1 MSKMKLLVATVL
13 MAACTSAS
21 AQFANSKG
29 SGIAS
34 TTDTNGWNTVW
45 VQYNPGS
52 WNYDVK
58 GVDDITFNSFSL
70 GYSRAFSVTNRLPL
84 FVEAGAGLQ
93 YYWSSED
100 TDIEDGTVTAKT
112 HMLSVKVPVDL
123 LYRFQLSN
131 SSIAIMPYA
140 GLNLRYNMSG
150 KAKYEYS
157 ESDDDDFFN
166 APSLAS
172 SGFDADDDE
181 DESDESDL
189 FDKKDM
195 GSDGVWKHFQ
205 IGWHVGVKAQF
216 GKNFM
221 AGVGYGSDFSEL
233 AKKMK
238 SGEWTIQLGYTF

>member
-29 SGIAS
+29 SVGAS

-52 WNYDVK
+52 WNIDVK
-58 GVDDITFNSFSL
+58 DADDISFNSFSL
-70 GYSRAFSVTNRLPL
+70 GYSRAFSVTNSLPL

-93 YYWSSED
+93 YYWNSED
-100 TDIEDGTVTAKT
+100 VTDGDVTQTTKT
-112 HMLSVKVPVDL
+112 HMLSVKIPVDL

-150 KAKYEYS
+150 KAKTSFS
-157 ESDDDDFFN
+157 ESFDEDDFYN
-166 APSLAS
+166 APALAYNDS
-172 SGFDADDDE
+172 DPDFDEDDE
-181 DESDESDL
+181 YEQDL
-189 FDKKDM
+189 FDKNEM
-195 GSDGVWKHFQ
+195 DGNPWKHFQ

-233 AKKMK
+233 AKKLK